1 MGEGIFYPL
10 PMNFL
15 KLDFDI
21 IQAAICITV
30 GIFEISV
37 LRVFLIPLNG
47 LNPIRR
53 SEDHLKDTR
62 SKKSPSENCF
72 SKLTGIQLRHSLL
85 DKANKAGPWIT
96 ALTSPTF
103 PGEEVG

>member
-10 PMNFL
+10 PMYFL

-30 GIFEISV
+30 GIIKIFV

-47 LNPIRR
+47 LNPISR
-53 SEDHLKDTR
+53 SKDHLTDMR
-62 SKKSPSENCF
+62 SKSP
-72 SKLTGIQLRHSLL
+72 LLRIASQ
-85 DKANKAGPWIT
+85 N
-96 ALTSPTF
+96 
-103 PGEEVG
+103 

>member
-10 PMNFL
+10 PMHFL

-21 IQAAICITV
+21 IQAAIYITV

-47 LNPIRR
+47 LNPLSRPK
-53 SEDHLKDTR
+53 DHLKDMR
-62 SKKSPSENCF
+62 SKSP
-72 SKLTGIQLRHSLL
+72 LLRIPPQ
-85 DKANKAGPWIT
+85 K
-96 ALTSPTF
+96 
-103 PGEEVG
+103 